1 MAENEIEEG
10 RKHFE
15 PAAGHGSQFN
25 FPTFEQYL
33 KEIKDYDDKDSLARN
48 DINIMFKEDE
58 RIIRAGWAR
67 RTKEQREKVLRF
79 AWARMM
85 GSPLAGTKPQAS
97 RRYGDIP
104 AHRSPNIRSLMLP
117 EPKRLASRFLWPHI
131 NLEDLTAGDNFLLF
145 LDSRRRHPRQ
155 TFFHTDSI
163 RIQQAQHCCYTN
175 LKKLKGYDSGLW
187 AIKTQEKYLEMH
199 DHHPGESF
207 RMLDPSANLLT
218 AELNVG
224 NLTFLRNCC
233 SRLLEEDKEAADA
246 SEMDINPLY
255 ATHITINRDT
265 PNVHGTLIPAE
276 DYYSPPAFF
285 NLARLRALVKDIK
298 ATAVKH
304 FFDLREDPGYFA
316 SVILDAAE
324 HRPDR
329 VEYYN
334 GHRPERARNAENW
347 HTVGASVTTHA
358 LTRIRTPAR
367 ILAHLQ
373 AIEDAGFLK
382 HRGKDSEFLGRLQ
395 LSGKNKLPPPP
406 STILEAFQD
415 LDVFLMVECSLR
427 TDVLRTAIPTSPQL
441 CEHFV
446 QTRDTRPNSELRSTY
461 QLKRNAINDELF
473 KLLREIIGPR
483 SIYQLK
489 PNAIND
495 EFLRLLGESIGAHW
509 ILDPFGYQVFDQLQ
523 FLHELRQWEE
533 RQPDDKM
540 RISLWCE
547 LNLADLT
554 MLHHV
559 KYQHWGLGLQMEEI
573 IYHNDNPKFQSRI
586 QEYKDQDAKDPFLAS
601 SKSFPEYAKHLDPSG
616 FRFYYPS
623 KRRITGAKTRQRQQA
638 ERNLDDFWQAFDRH
652 HEETT
657 GKSMKDE
664 VRALGIEWRELKRT
678 PDWVPRDKE
687 KQKQGKPI
695 EEEIRNFQIPGDR
708 NAPESV
714 PSRFVTEP
722 EKAKPKTRGKP
733 DISKTASKDNR
744 GEGAGNVT
752 TPPVPE
758 NPGSSEDPSGKASK
772 ATPPVF
778 TVNKRAYQ
786 VFTAMFAAST
796 GRDAQAVGEIP
807 WTDFVHAM
815 TSIGFTAEKRQ
826 GSSWHFMPSW
836 LDTKK
841 GISFH
846 EPHPDNKIYHTLA
859 RNLAH
864 NLKERYGF
872 TRDSFKLA

>member
-1 MAENEIEEG
+1 
-10 RKHFE
+10 
-15 PAAGHGSQFN
+15 
-25 FPTFEQYL
+25 
-33 KEIKDYDDKDSLARN
+33 
-48 DINIMFKEDE
+48 
-58 RIIRAGWAR
+58 
-67 RTKEQREKVLRF
+67 
-79 AWARMM
+79 
-85 GSPLAGTKPQAS
+85 
-97 RRYGDIP
+97 
-104 AHRSPNIRSLMLP
+104 
-117 EPKRLASRFLWPHI
+117 
-131 NLEDLTAGDNFLLF
+131 
-145 LDSRRRHPRQ
+145 
-155 TFFHTDSI
+155 
-163 RIQQAQHCCYTN
+163 
-175 LKKLKGYDSGLW
+175 
-187 AIKTQEKYLEMH
+187 MH
-199 DHHPGESF
+199 DRRPFEIF
-207 RMLDPSANLLT
+207 KMLNPSDNLLI
-218 AELNVG
+218 AELNFG
-224 NLTFLRNCC
+224 NLSFLRNCC
-233 SRLLEEDKEAADA
+233 YRLIKEDKEAADA
-246 SEMDINPLY
+246 SEKDINPLC
-255 ATHITINRDT
+255 ATPITINRDT
-265 PNVHGTLIPAE
+265 PNIHGTLIPAE

-329 VEYYN
+329 VEYGN

-347 HTVGASVTTHA
+347 HTAGASVITHA

-373 AIEDAGFLK
+373 AIEDAGFLE
-382 HRGKDSEFLGRLQ
+382 HRGKDSEFLGRLRA
-395 LSGKNKLPPPP
+395 LAISKLPPPP
-406 STILEAFQD
+406 PRIIKAFQD
-415 LDVFLMVECSLR
+415 LDVFLVVECSLR
-427 TDVLRTAIPTSPQL
+427 TDVLRTALPTSPQL

-446 QTRDTRPNSELRSTY
+446 QTRNTRPNSE
-461 QLKRNAINDELF
+461 
-473 KLLREIIGPR
+473 PR

-489 PNAIND
+489 RNAIND

-509 ILDPFGYQVFDQLQ
+509 FLDPSGYQIFNQLQ
-523 FLHELRQWEE
+523 FVNELRQWEE
-533 RQPDDKM
+533 RQPDDKA

-559 KYQHWGLGLQMEEI
+559 KYQHWGLGEQMEEI
-573 IYHNDNPKFQSRI
+573 FNHKKNPQFQSRI
-586 QEYKDQDAKDPFLAS
+586 QEYKDQDAKDPFLS
-601 SKSFPEYAKHLDPSG
+601 SPRCFPEYAKHLDPSG

-638 ERNLDDFWQAFDRH
+638 ERNLDDFWQAFDCH
-652 HEETT
+652 HEEKT

-687 KQKQGKPI
+687 KQKQGKPT

-722 EKAKPKTRGKP
+722 EKVKPKTRGKP
-733 DISKTASKDNR
+733 DISKAASKDNR
-744 GEGAGNVT
+744 GEVVGNAA
-752 TPPVPE
+752 TPPVPD
-758 NPGSSEDPSGKASK
+758 NPGSSEDLSDRGSE

-815 TSIGFTAEKRQ
+815 TSIGFTVERRQ

-836 LDTKK
+836 LGTKK

-859 RNLAH
+859 RNLAQ